1 LPFSLTDRVFNL
13 TDFKLRNW
21 CLSGILPLDRSRIFP
36 EILAGL
42 TLAAIAIPEVMG
54 YTKIAGTPVI
64 TGLYTLLLPMAL
76 FSLFGSS
83 RHLVVGADSATAAI
97 LATAIA
103 GMAAVDSA
111 HYLALAGLLALMVG
125 VLLITASVARLG
137 FMADFLSRT
146 VLTGFLTGVGIQV
159 ALHSL
164 TGMGEIKLPEAS
176 GLANLRDLP
185 SLLATI
191 NVFAVSVSVGV
202 LVIIFGSRLIFKS
215 LPGAIVALALA
226 TFASWYFELKSHIAV
241 VGSVPSGLPE
251 FAIPDIDWSLGL
263 ILQLGPTALAML
275 VVILAQSAATA
286 RAYANKFDEHLVE
299 SADLRALG
307 LANLGAG
314 LTGTFVVNGSP
325 TKSKMVESAGGRS
338 QLAMLVTVLVV
349 LLVLLFFTGL
359 LSFLPQAALSAIVFK
374 IGVDLIDLKGMRQIY
389 RERRPEFWVS
399 SAIIL
404 VVVFAGVG
412 PGIVLAIVLSLILH
426 TRHGYRPVNVLLTW
440 ETPKSWAARPLK
452 TRALAAPDMMIYRFT
467 HGMYY
472 ANADRL
478 ASEVRW
484 LTSSDVSGLRHFCI
498 DTSCVDDIDFTALE
512 MLKTLKSE
520 LEKKNIELLF
530 AHMLDDP
537 NAHSRRQLIAA
548 FGDKT
553 VFGTLNELLAYTGAS
568 PAGSSAG
575 SKAT

>member
-1 LPFSLTDRVFNL
+1 MDLKVT
-13 TDFKLRNW
+13 NW
-21 CLSGILPLDRSRIFP
+21 CLAGLLPLRTSRLIP

-42 TLAAIAIPEVMG
+42 TLATIAIPEVMG
-54 YTKIAGTPVI
+54 YTKISGTPVI
-64 TGLYTLLLPMAL
+64 TGLYTLLVPMAL
-76 FSLFGSS
+76 FALFGSS

-103 GMAAVDSA
+103 GMAATGSA
-111 HYLALAGLLALMVG
+111 DYVALAGLLALMVG
-125 VLLITASVARLG
+125 VLLMVASAARLG

-159 ALHSL
+159 AAHSIA
-164 TGMGEIKLPEAS
+164 GMGEVKLPDAGALALWQHPAS
-176 GLANLRDLP
+176 VPAHV
-185 SLLATI
+185 
-191 NVFAVSVSVGV
+191 NVYALAVSLGV
-202 LVIIFGSRLIFKS
+202 LAVIFGLKLFFKS
-215 LPGAIVALALA
+215 IPGAIVALALA
-226 TFASWYFELKSHIAV
+226 TFASWHFDLASHLDV
-241 VGSVPSGLPE
+241 VGRVPAGLPE
-251 FAIPDIDWSLGL
+251 FFLPDVDWSPGL
-263 ILQLGPTALAML
+263 VLQLGPTALAML

-286 RAYANKFDEHLVE
+286 RAYATRYDEPLAE

-359 LSFLPQAALSAIVFK
+359 LAFLPEAALSAIVFK
-374 IGVDLIDLKGMRQIY
+374 IGLDLMDLDGMKKIY
-389 RERRPEFWVS
+389 KERRPEFWVS
-399 SAIIL
+399 AATIL

-426 TRHGYRPVNVLLTW
+426 TRHGYRPVNVLLT
-440 ETPKSWAARPLK
+440 R
-452 TRALAAPDMMIYRFT
+452 AAPDGWSASPLATRARAAPGLMIYRFT

-472 ANADRL
+472 ANADRM
-478 ASEVRW
+478 ASEVRE
-484 LTSSDVSGLRHFCI
+484 LSGQDTPGLRYFCM

-512 MLKTLKSE
+512 TLKTLQTE
-520 LEKKNIELLF
+520 LEARHIELLF

-537 NAHSRRQLIAA
+537 TAHSRLQLIAA
-548 FGDKT
+548 FGEGKVFDT
-553 VFGTLNELLAYTGAS
+553 VDALLAHVSAS
-568 PAGSSAG
+568 PTALFDETPAP
-575 SKAT
+575 